1 MNKTVTLALVFAT
14 SVLTSSQASSE
25 EPICRIAAISSTYI
39 TTLTASEL
47 GERSWIAKTAPQS
60 LDRTIAMVN
69 ATNVDAMIVLGPLTW
84 SGSQADLEKA
94 KSFLSQIRAPVYVI
108 PGDKDL
114 TNGSED
120 FSKLFS
126 EANREGRFL
135 RINGVHLQFTS
146 LVETQTAT
154 GQQAILKQMATG
166 LAQAEKAP
174 AVLLFGGSDIREPS
188 DQASPTSIQARYWK
202 LMKEKKVAARFI
214 PGHSHTVRLDGRVP
228 TWSIPSSGWSY
239 SPKWP
244 LAIIEVFKETINLN
258 LVAEAGQPL
267 QRLVIPNPVDAERIM
282 NAKDDPFGSPTYSED
297 LKLNPELTF
306 IQLSDSQF
314 DDGTL
319 PLYRSRFAMDE
330 KMNQLAAAQCN
341 RLKPA
346 MIFMTGDLTNKN
358 TKTEWE
364 TFNRIYS
371 KLNAPFYPVPGN
383 HDTLYERASLR
394 REGAEK
400 DVLYESGVKNWKL
413 ADKLAGGTETDR
425 TALFRHFTQKTP
437 YYTVE
442 KNGCVFI
449 CLYTGVAAVD
459 KEQMKWFR
467 SELERTKDAKHV
479 FVLGHYPVLKDFGGT
494 VQEPEA
500 EEILSLLRQYKVAAY
515 LAGHRHRYGYKVHN
529 GTAHILCDDLCWGE
543 YCAYQIYHV
552 FADRIIA
559 CWKPIFRADLNRP
572 LYERVVIPEP
582 RYAPNKARPQRP

>member
-1 MNKTVTLALVFAT
+1 MDHRIKGNAMNKTVTLALVFAT

-202 LMKEKKVAARFI
+202 
-214 PGHSHTVRLDGRVP
+214 
-228 TWSIPSSGWSY
+228 
-239 SPKWP
+239 
-244 LAIIEVFKETINLN
+244 
-258 LVAEAGQPL
+258 
-267 QRLVIPNPVDAERIM
+267 
-282 NAKDDPFGSPTYSED
+282 
-297 LKLNPELTF
+297 
-306 IQLSDSQF
+306 
-314 DDGTL
+314 
-319 PLYRSRFAMDE
+319 
-330 KMNQLAAAQCN
+330 
-341 RLKPA
+341 
-346 MIFMTGDLTNKN
+346 
-358 TKTEWE
+358 
-364 TFNRIYS
+364 
-371 KLNAPFYPVPGN
+371 
-383 HDTLYERASLR
+383 
-394 REGAEK
+394 
-400 DVLYESGVKNWKL
+400 
-413 ADKLAGGTETDR
+413 
-425 TALFRHFTQKTP
+425 
-437 YYTVE
+437 
-442 KNGCVFI
+442 
-449 CLYTGVAAVD
+449 
-459 KEQMKWFR
+459 
-467 SELERTKDAKHV
+467 
-479 FVLGHYPVLKDFGGT
+479 
-494 VQEPEA
+494 
-500 EEILSLLRQYKVAAY
+500 
-515 LAGHRHRYGYKVHN
+515 
-529 GTAHILCDDLCWGE
+529 
-543 YCAYQIYHV
+543 
-552 FADRIIA
+552 
-559 CWKPIFRADLNRP
+559 
-572 LYERVVIPEP
+572 
-582 RYAPNKARPQRP
+582 